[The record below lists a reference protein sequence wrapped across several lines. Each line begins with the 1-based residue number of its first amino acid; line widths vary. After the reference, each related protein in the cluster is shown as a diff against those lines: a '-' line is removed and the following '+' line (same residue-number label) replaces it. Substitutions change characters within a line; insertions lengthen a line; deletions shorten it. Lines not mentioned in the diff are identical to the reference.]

1 MIKKIA
7 YTLTLLTTSLTM
19 ASAEPFQ
26 ILKQIK
32 DQPGQLHEGPYKD
45 NYYVPSTLDTI
56 QWGYLPNRDA
66 KHLLTVPSGSYV
78 TFDTI
83 SHEGLLEDQ
92 GRNAAQYFKSK
103 GVPEEQVLTE
113 AQLIT
118 QSELKHDFEKDGPH
132 IVTGPVAIQD
142 AMPGDVLKVEIL
154 KIEPRVPYGVIS
166 NRHGKGALPNEFPKT
181 PASKQPSPQQ
191 PESYGNVSVFTPI
204 EKNSKGQYEGVIQT
218 ASGNAIRF
226 PLKPFMGIMGVAD
239 DTSKPV
245 HSVPPAHFGGNID
258 INELGTGATVYFPVL
273 VPGALFYT
281 GDSHFVQGNGEVAL
295 TALEGSARA
304 TFKFT
309 LLKAGKDKVPSQTL
323 TQPLGETSQFWI
335 TPGLDPD
342 LDEAMKK
349 STREAIRFLNAEYG
363 IDEALAYAYLSAAT
377 DFEVS
382 QVVDKTKGIHA
393 KIRKADFK
401 EFTPRMPKPAA
412 ASLSAPSS
420 TRPTTS
426 TPQKANTQPQIIP
439 LAPSEHTP

>member
-7 YTLTLLTTSLTM
+7 YTLTLLASSLAM

-56 QWGYLPNRDA
+56 QWGYLPNRDS

-92 GRNAAQYFKSK
+92 GRNAVQYFKSK
-103 GVPEEQVLTE
+103 GIAEEQVLAE

-118 QSELKHDFEKDGPH
+118 ASKLKHDFAQDGPH
-132 IVTGPVAIQD
+132 IVTGPIAIQD

-154 KIEPRVPYGVIS
+154 KVEPRVPYGVIS
-166 NRHGKGALPNEFPKT
+166 SRHGKGALPDEFPK
-181 PASKQPSPQQ
+181 PKASKQPTVEK

-204 EKNSKGQYEGVIQT
+204 EKNSKDQYEGVIET
-218 ASGNAIRF
+218 ATGKAIRF

-245 HSVPPAHFGGNID
+245 NSIPPAHFGGNID
-258 INELGTGATVYFPVL
+258 INELGEGATVYFPVL

-304 TFKFT
+304 TFK
-309 LLKAGKDKVPSQTL
+309 
-323 TQPLGETSQFWI
+323 
-335 TPGLDPD
+335 
-342 LDEAMKK
+342 
-349 STREAIRFLNAEYG
+349 
-363 IDEALAYAYLSAAT
+363 
-377 DFEVS
+377 
-382 QVVDKTKGIHA
+382 IH
-393 KIRKADFK
+393 
-401 EFTPRMPKPAA
+401 
-412 ASLSAPSS
+412 S
-420 TRPTTS
+420 
-426 TPQKANTQPQIIP
+426 
-439 LAPSEHTP
+439 